1 MKMAYGRE
9 LGFTPVQSL
18 HLLTMI
24 SGTQSVNAKGVGML
38 FKLHNYTFRL
48 IHNADYIYAGNGKTH
63 YSGRKL
69 TPTEIVAALG
79 LTPEEFRNL
88 DANPEIN
95 KQKQNFLTTP
105 KDRITKIEYG
115 IKHGNRVE
123 WLGFHEYFW
132 SDVEMAGL
140 HDKETYKKY
149 PKTMM
154 LHRCKVEL
162 SKLLGILTAPE
173 SEELAMVYNIDTDV
187 VDGEVTIIDN

>member
-24 SGTQSVNAKGVGML
+24 QGTQTVNAKGVAML

-48 IHNADYIYAGNGKTH
+48 IHNADYIYAD
-63 YSGRKL
+63 
-69 TPTEIVAALG
+69 
-79 LTPEEFRNL
+79 EFRTL
-88 DANPEIN
+88 DTDPEKLKF
-95 KQKQNFLTTP
+95 KQSQLLAP

-115 IKHGNRVE
+115 IKFGNRVE

-132 SDVEMAGL
+132 SDVEMAKL
-140 HDKETYKKY
+140 NEKDTYKQY

-173 SEELAMVYNIDTDV
+173 TEEMAMVHNIDSDV
-187 VDGEVTIIDN
+187 VDGEVTVIE

>member
-1 MKMAYGRE
+1 MAYGRE

-24 SGTQSVNAKGVGML
+24 QGTQTVNAKGVAML
-38 FKLHNYTFRL
+38 FKLHNYTFKL
-48 IHNADYIYAGNGKTH
+48 IHNADYIYAGNGKTY

-69 TPTEIVAALG
+69 TPTEIVTALG
-79 LTPEEFRNL
+79 MTADEFRTL
-88 DANPEIN
+88 DTDPEKLKF
-95 KQKQNFLTTP
+95 KQSQLLAP

-115 IKHGNRVE
+115 IKLGNRVE

-132 SDVEMAGL
+132 SDVEMANL
-140 HDKETYKKY
+140 HEKDTYKQY

-173 SEELAMVYNIDTDV
+173 TEEMAMVHNIDSDV
-187 VDGEVTIIDN
+187 VDGEVTVIE